1 MFSCVGFWWSTRF
14 PCNAPVVDPCPN
26 GNHGISNKDIQMAS
40 RVLLGIC
47 IAVFSMAVQGP
58 DRLTDL
64 WQCRLIG
71 PVPARTIEWPLTWLR
86 FRDAFSKAPS
96 IPPHVILAQLMH
108 DRRARDTKVANRYIA
123 VFQMR
128 RCESSSD
135 TDLLPVNRIFRKY
148 NGSTRNWSHTADR
161 VTFFTSG
168 TRWSARSLRTSGL
181 KFLPVVDESLTS
193 RSYQRTPLF
202 EMLAEAVPRSL
213 LEVTRKASFSDT
225 IFDLTLI
232 NLFCRGRENRRCVYL
247 TSLLGRAF

>member
-14 PCNAPVVDPCPN
+14 PCNAPVVDPCPS
-26 GNHGISNKDIQMAS
+26 GNHGISNEDIQMAS

-58 DRLTDL
+58 DRLTGL
-64 WQCRLIG
+64 WKCRLIG

-148 NGSTRNWSHTADR
+148 NGSTRNRSHTADR
-161 VTFFTSG
+161 VTFFTLG
-168 TRWSARSLRTSGL
+168 ARWTARPRRTSGL

-193 RSYQRTPLF
+193 RSYQRTPCLKCSQRQFPGHCWRLREKPLF
-202 EMLAEAVPRSL
+202 L
-213 LEVTRKASFSDT
+213 TRFS
-225 IFDLTLI
+225 ILH
-232 NLFCRGRENRRCVYL
+232 
-247 TSLLGRAF
+247 